1 MNLRISRGLF
11 VLVVISLIFLVA
23 FPAIIIF
30 VPLENRVETFSEFIL
45 LDQNHDIITS
55 PINLSSQEITELYVS
70 LKNHMSRSE
79 YYNVEVKFR
88 NSSLASVENNISGPS
103 SASILY
109 SYSFVL
115 DSDETFEVPLTIG
128 FSEANVAS
136 DILTVNNFI
145 INNNLIPIRESIQA
159 DIQTNNFVSQ
169 LLFELWMYDEV
180 SDSFEFVGQKTW
192 AWINLIS

>member
-1 MNLRISRGLF
+1 MNLKISRSLF
-11 VLVVISLIFLVA
+11 VLVVISFIFIVA

-55 PINLSSQEITELYVS
+55 PINLNSQETTELYIT
-70 LKNHMSRSE
+70 LKNHMGRSE
-79 YYNVEVKFR
+79 YYKVEVKFR
-88 NSSLASVENNISGPS
+88 NSSLSSIENNISGTS

-115 DSDETFEVPLTIG
+115 DSDETFELPLVIG
-128 FSEANVAS
+128 FSEANVVE

-145 INNNLIPIRESIQA
+145 INDNLIPIRNSIKA
-159 DIQTNNFVSQ
+159 DVQTNNFFSQ
-169 LLFELWMYDEV
+169 LLFELWMYDES
-180 SDSFEFVGQKTW
+180 SDSFEFVGQKAW